1 MLNTFKFKYSR
12 SFSQYKKGR
21 EKNSAFNV
29 FFDLILT

>member
-21 EKNSAFNV
+21 KKIQLLMYF
-29 FFDLILT
+29 LT